1 MKKTNALLL
10 GLLCVSAVA
19 GLSSCGEEPL
29 YASDEERV
37 AAVKASLVFPNL
49 TTGIKIGFEVYNK
62 IDDVAISYES
72 ENKDLL
78 YFNEENTMCYVN
90 APELDPENAN
100 QIKLTSFT
108 ATFTYNDLVDKKT
121 FKVKILPTGHAITVG
136 ELVTYADTNNAAPT
150 EYSAYAIKGVLVATT
165 EKAALFYDGTGYI
178 YSYKVCSY
186 DIGSYVY
193 VDGALSIY
201 NGIIEFGSDASYG
214 AIYEPIPFEVPEFNP
229 IELKSELKISTWL
242 GNPSMA
248 VYTGSMIKLTGTPVV
263 SGNYINLE
271 IDNVTTK
278 VGSLVYPTSEFSAI
292 IDKAVKEKKKVAV
305 EGYSLYLS
313 GSDKYINMIVTGV
326 TII

>member
-49 TTGIKIGFEVYNK
+49 TTGVKIGFEVYNK

-90 APELDPENAN
+90 APLIDPENAN
-100 QIKLTSFT
+100 QIQLTSFT
-108 ATFTYNDLVDKKT
+108 ATFTYNDIVDTKK

-136 ELVTYADTNNAAPT
+136 ELVTYADTNKAAPT

-165 EKAALFYDGTGYI
+165 ERTALFYDGTGYI
-178 YSYKVCSY
+178 YSYQACSY

-193 VDGALSIY
+193 VDGGLSLY
-201 NGIIEFGSDASYG
+201 NRIIEF
-214 AIYEPIPFEVPEFNP
+214 
-229 IELKSELKISTWL
+229 KSNI
-242 GNPSMA
+242 
-248 VYTGSMIKLTGTPVV
+248 
-263 SGNYINLE
+263 
-271 IDNVTTK
+271 
-278 VGSLVYPTSEFSAI
+278 
-292 IDKAVKEKKKVAV
+292 
-305 EGYSLYLS
+305 
-313 GSDKYINMIVTGV
+313 
-326 TII
+326 

>member
-72 ENKDLL
+72 ANKDLL

-100 QIKLTSFT
+100 QIQLTSFT
-108 ATFTYNDLVDKKT
+108 ATFTYNDLVDTKT

-193 VDGALSIY
+193 VDGALSIIAL
-201 NGIIEFGSDASYG
+201 NS
-214 AIYEPIPFEVPEFNP
+214 EV
-229 IELKSELKISTWL
+229 
-242 GNPSMA
+242 G
-248 VYTGSMIKLTGTPVV
+248 
-263 SGNYINLE
+263 
-271 IDNVTTK
+271 
-278 VGSLVYPTSEFSAI
+278 
-292 IDKAVKEKKKVAV
+292 
-305 EGYSLYLS
+305 
-313 GSDKYINMIVTGV
+313 
-326 TII
+326 